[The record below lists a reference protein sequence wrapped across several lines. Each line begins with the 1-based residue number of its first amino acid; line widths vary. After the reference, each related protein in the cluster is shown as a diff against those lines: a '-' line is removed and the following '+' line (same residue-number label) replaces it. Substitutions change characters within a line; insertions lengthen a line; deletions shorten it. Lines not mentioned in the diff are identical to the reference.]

1 MKVNKQ
7 IIKNYIK
14 KNLVRISKV
23 SNYSIFLKNSTN
35 SFFNKI
41 SKFEKYQD
49 IIEKF
54 NQFNKEEIKKKKST
68 KKRISKKEKRF
79 SLINKFGKSK
89 NYQKFKKITLLNTF
103 NLQQNKLRIKNKFS
117 SFYSY
122 LILKK
127 QEFFKTLNKIKHLK
141 LSNLKSL
148 KENKITQKKF
158 DQKIGIIFYGD
169 HNLIF
174 LSLLINLN
182 NKVKIDGVTEIPV
195 PGNVIG
201 DSIVEDINE
210 LANIAL
216 DSINLLE
223 LNTCPILIVLS
234 SSFFKI
240 HTFKASDLKQI
251 SESDNKVQSKSPYL
265 PINTVVDFLR
275 MSDQKISNSLIRTIY
290 SNKDLIS
297 GWTNTLEI
305 IDLPVI
311 GLVPAAPCIFDSITE
326 KIIEEHTILI
336 DIESAST
343 TVLIGSKLAD
353 LSSHKLPFGSSLYV
367 SNNSKETTLNYFDRI
382 LNSII
387 LIMNQEEKQ
396 LPSNIFV
403 MGTGLDK
410 LLHKDMSLPKGF
422 KNISELNLTDFSYI
436 PKSMKIHELV
446 SRSVD
451 SSIYSL
457 TTILSS
463 CV

>member
-1 MKVNKQ
+1 MKLNKQ

-14 KNLVRISKV
+14 ENLVRISKV
-23 SNYSIFLKNSTN
+23 LNYSIFMKGSNS
-35 SFFNKI
+35 SFFNKV
-41 SKFEKYQD
+41 SKLEKYQN

-54 NQFNKEEIKKKKST
+54 NQFNGKEIKKKKSN
-68 KKRISKKEKRF
+68 KKRLIKKEKRF
-79 SLINKFGKSK
+79 SLINKFTKSK
-89 NYQKFKKITLLNTF
+89 NYQKIKKITLLNTF

-117 SFYSY
+117 TFYSN

-127 QEFFKTLNKIKHLK
+127 QDFFKILEKVEYFK

-148 KENKITQKKF
+148 KGDKITQKKF

-169 HNLIF
+169 HNIIL

-182 NKVKIDGVTEIPV
+182 NKVKIDGVTELPI

-223 LNTCPILIVLS
+223 LNSSPLLLVLS
-234 SSFFKI
+234 SSFFNI

-265 PINTVVDFLR
+265 PVNTVVDFLR
-275 MSDQKISNSLIRTIY
+275 MSDSKISNSLIRTIY
-290 SNKDLIS
+290 SNKDMIK
-297 GWTNTLEI
+297 GWTDTLEI
-305 IDLPVI
+305 IDLPII

-326 KIIEEHTILI
+326 KIIEENTILI

-367 SNNSKETTLNYFDRI
+367 SNNLQETSTNYFDRI
-382 LNSII
+382 LNSINT
-387 LIMNQEEKQ
+387 IMNDEEKIS
-396 LPSNIFV
+396 PSEIFV
-403 MGTGLDK
+403 MGSGLDK
-410 LLHKDMSLPKGF
+410 LINKDMKLPKGF
-422 KNISELNLTDFSYI
+422 KNISELNLTDFSYT

-446 SRSVD
+446 SSSID

>member
-7 IIKNYIK
+7 ILKIYIK
-14 KNLVRISKV
+14 ENLAKISKV
-23 SNYSIFLKNSTN
+23 LNYSIFINKSTN

-41 SKFEKYQD
+41 SKLEKYQN

-54 NQFNKEEIKKKKST
+54 NQFKKEEIKKKKSN
-68 KKRISKKEKRF
+68 KKRLSKKEKRF
-79 SLINKFGKSK
+79 SLINKFTKPK
-89 NYQKFKKITLLNTF
+89 NQQKLKKITLLNTL

-117 SFYSY
+117 SFYSH

-127 QEFFKTLNKIKHLK
+127 QDFFKILNKVKYFK
-141 LSNLKSL
+141 LSNLKPN
-148 KENKITQKKF
+148 KGEKITPKKF

-182 NKVKIDGVTEIPV
+182 NKVKIDGVTELPI

-201 DSIVEDINE
+201 DTIVEDINE

-223 LNTCPILIVLS
+223 LNGSPLLLVLS
-234 SSFFKI
+234 SSFFNI

-265 PINTVVDFLR
+265 PVNTVVDFLR
-275 MSDQKISNSLIRTIY
+275 MSDPKISNSLIRTIY
-290 SNKDLIS
+290 SNKDLIK

-311 GLVPAAPCIFDSITE
+311 GLIPAAPCIFDSITE
-326 KIIEEHTILI
+326 KIIEENTILI
-336 DIESAST
+336 DIESASS

-367 SNNSKETTLNYFDRI
+367 SNNLQETSLNYFERI

-387 LIMNQEEKQ
+387 LIMNEDNKKM
-396 LPSNIFV
+396 PSNIFV
-403 MGTGLDK
+403 MGSGLDK
-410 LLHKDMSLPKGF
+410 LLHKNMDLPKGF

-446 SRSVD
+446 SGSVD
-451 SSIYSL
+451 SIIYSL